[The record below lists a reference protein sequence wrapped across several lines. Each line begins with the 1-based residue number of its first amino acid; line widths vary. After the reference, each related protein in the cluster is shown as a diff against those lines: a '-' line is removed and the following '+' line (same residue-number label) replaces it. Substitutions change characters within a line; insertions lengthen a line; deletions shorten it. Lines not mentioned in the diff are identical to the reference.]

1 MNFTTTMLMQWIAD
15 IMLPFVR
22 ISALLVVM
30 IGFSGKGV
38 PKRVKALLALSIAL
52 LISPTIPSSGFNELF
67 SLAGFLVVIQQ
78 ILIGVAIGFI
88 SQIFLNTFVMAGQ
101 TIAIQSGL
109 GFATLVDPVNGIN
122 TAAIGQFYVI
132 LATLIFWAV
141 DGHLMMIKM
150 IALSF
155 EAMPV
160 NSGWLGVDKIYKVVE
175 WGKWLFLATITIA
188 LTPIAAMLMVNLT
201 FGIMTR
207 AAPQLNIF
215 SIGFP
220 ITQITGLLVVWVSL
234 SVFMLHFNTIWES
247 AANLMC
253 DIAGCS

>member
-1 MNFTTTMLMQWIAD
+1 MEFSTTLIMQWLTD
-15 IMLPFVR
+15 LMMPFVR
-22 ISALLVVM
+22 ISALLVTM
-30 IGFSGKGV
+30 IGFSGKSV
-38 PKRVKALLALSIAL
+38 STKVKALLALIIAFL
-52 LISPTIPSSGFNELF
+52 VAPTIPTSGFTELF
-67 SLAGFLVVIQQ
+67 SVAGFLMVIQQ
-78 ILIGVAIGFI
+78 VLIGIAIGFI

-101 TIAIQSGL
+101 AIAVQTGL

-141 DGHLMMIKM
+141 DGHLTMIKM

-160 NSGWLGVDKIYKVVE
+160 GTWLAPDQIYKVVE
-175 WGKWLFLATITIA
+175 WGKWLFLATITLA
-188 LTPIAAMLMVNLT
+188 LTPITAMLMVNFT

-220 ITQITGLLVVWVSL
+220 VTQITGLIVVWISL
-234 SVFMLHFNTIWES
+234 SVFMLHFETIWAD
-247 AANLMC
+247 AAYLMC
-253 DIAGCS
+253 DILGC

>member
-1 MNFTTTMLMQWIAD
+1 MQWLAD
-15 IMLPFVR
+15 LLLPFVR
-22 ISALLVVM
+22 ISALLVTMV
-30 IGFSGKGV
+30 GFSGKSV
-38 PKRVKALLALSIAL
+38 PTRLKALLALAIAF
-52 LISPTIPSSGFNELF
+52 IVAPTIPSPGFTELF
-67 SLAGFLVVIQQ
+67 SLTGFLLVIQQ

-101 TIAIQSGL
+101 AIAVQTGL

-141 DGHLMMIKM
+141 DGHLTMIKM

-160 NSGWLGVDKIYKVVE
+160 GSGWLDPNQIYKVVE

-188 LTPIAAMLMVNLT
+188 ITPITAMMMVTLT

-220 ITQITGLLVVWVSL
+220 ITQITGLLVVWISL
-234 SVFMLHFNTIWES
+234 SVFMLHFSTIWES
-247 AANLMC
+247 AAFLMC
-253 DIAGCS
+253 DILGC

>member
-1 MNFTTTMLMQWIAD
+1 MTFSTDLIMQYLAD
-15 IMLPFVR
+15 LLLPFVR
-22 ISALLVVM
+22 ISALLVTM
-30 IGFSGKGV
+30 IGFSGKSV
-38 PKRVKALLALSIAL
+38 SKKVKALLALMIAF
-52 LISPTIPSSGFNELF
+52 LIAPTIPSPGFTELF
-67 SLAGFLVVIQQ
+67 SMAGFLLVVQQ
-78 ILIGVAIGFI
+78 ILIGVSIGLI

-101 TIAIQSGL
+101 TIAVQTGL

-132 LATLIFWAV
+132 LATLVFWAV
-141 DGHLMMIKM
+141 DGHLTMIKM

-160 NSGWLGVDKIYKVVE
+160 GTWLGTEQIYKVVE
-175 WGKWLFLATITIA
+175 WGKWLFLATMTLA
-188 LTPIAAMLMVNLT
+188 LTPITAMLMVNFT

-220 ITQITGLLVVWVSL
+220 VTQITGLIVVWISL
-234 SVFMLHFNTIWES
+234 SVFMLHFDTIWQD
-247 AANLMC
+247 AAYLMC
-253 DIAGCS
+253 DILGC